1 MLKVLTKSHL
11 VDVLKAVLYSLVV
24 SIVCV
29 LIYAICVKFIHI
41 SDVGIVIGN
50 TVIKLVSL
58 LVGCFFAFKNFEE
71 GLIKGVLV
79 GVLYAI
85 VSQFVFSIISGDG
98 LFSGITLWGILFS
111 IIVGAISGIIA
122 VNVRK

>member
-11 VDVLKAVLYSLVV
+11 IDVSKAVLYSLVV

-29 LIYAICVKFIHI
+29 LVYAIFVKFVHI
-41 SDVGIVIGN
+41 SDTGIVIGN
-50 TVIKLVSL
+50 TVIKLISL
-58 LVGCFFAFKNFEE
+58 LVGCFFAFRNFEE
-71 GLIKGVLV
+71 GLTKGVLV
-79 GVLYAI
+79 GFLYAI
-85 VSQFVFSIISGDG
+85 LSQFVFSIISGSG
-98 LFSGITLWGILFS
+98 IFSGISVWGVLFS

>member
-11 VDVLKAVLYSLVV
+11 IDVSKAVLYSLVV

-29 LIYAICVKFIHI
+29 LVYAIFVKFVHI

-50 TVIKLVSL
+50 TVIKLISL
-58 LVGCFFAFKNFEE
+58 LIGCFFAFKNFEE
-71 GLIKGVLV
+71 GLVKGVLV
-79 GVLYAI
+79 GFLYAI
-85 VSQFVFSIISGDG
+85 VSQFVFSIISGSG
-98 LFSGITLWGILFS
+98 LFSGISVWGVLFCV
-111 IIVGAISGIIA
+111 IVGAISGIIA